1 MRLWLNRTGE
11 VSIREQLV
19 TQIVLGIL
27 CQELLPNHRLPST
40 RELARRFGIHP
51 NTASSAYKQL
61 EQEGWLEF
69 RHGSGVYVR
78 TSRPAAPLSPE
89 LAADYAI
96 DQLIGDLVAGARKLG
111 VADSV
116 VRERLHRWLALT
128 PPSRWLVIDPD
139 PELRRIVMHEME
151 QALTLPV
158 AGCAPEECAEPRLL
172 KGSMPVTVPSKAEA
186 VRKLLPAG
194 AELTVL
200 QVHPVSLELMAH
212 LQRYRPQ
219 QAGALVGIAS
229 RWKEFQRI
237 AQTMLIAA
245 GLSPESLLVRDA
257 TQPGWQRGLEATS
270 GVVCDAVTALE
281 LPDGVFALRFTLLDA
296 PTLAAL
302 RKQEEHV
309 AASAG

>member
-11 VSIREQLV
+11 VSLREQLV
-19 TQIVLGIL
+19 TQVVLGIL
-27 CQELLPNHRLPST
+27 CQELLPNQRLPST

-51 NTASSAYKQL
+51 NTASTAYKQL

-78 TSRPAAPLSPE
+78 ATRPAAPLAPE
-89 LAADYAI
+89 LAAEFSV

-111 VADSV
+111 VAEPM
-116 VRERLHRWLALT
+116 VRERLRRWLALT

-139 PELRRIVMHEME
+139 PELRRIVIHEME

-158 AGCAPEECAEPRLL
+158 AGCSPEECAEPGVL

-194 AELTVL
+194 IELTVL
-200 QVHPVSLELMAH
+200 QVHPVSLELMTH
-212 LQRYRPQ
+212 LQRYMPAH
-219 QAGALVGIAS
+219 AGELVGIAS
-229 RWKEFQRI
+229 RWREFQRI
-237 AQTMLIAA
+237 AQTLLIAA
-245 GLSPESLLVRDA
+245 GLPPESLLVRDA
-257 TQPGWQRGLEATS
+257 TQPDWKRGLETTS

-281 LPDGVFALRFTLLDA
+281 LPEGVYPLRFTLLDEQ
-296 PTLAAL
+296 TLDGL

-309 AASAG
+309 SASAS